1 MLTDE
6 ELVQAMARGD
16 QAAFEAFVHRYH
28 APLQHYLERTLHDP
42 RKAEDLVQEVFVRLL
57 KQLQQQKIPDHI
69 RPWMY
74 RVALN
79 LCRDYWKS
87 LAYRNEQQLTAEPPE
102 AQDTQPSVVEI
113 YERQEARK
121 EIIGALR
128 SLPEVQKEIVI
139 LRFFHDLKLQ
149 EITEVLQ
156 IPLSTT
162 KTHLY
167 SGLRKLKALLGP
179 KAGSLTDTGG
189 GRKENR
195 GKPTKEGT
203 PYV

>member
-6 ELVQAMARGD
+6 HLVEAMARGD
-16 QAAFEAFVHRYH
+16 QAAFEAFVYRYH
-28 APLQHYLERTLHDP
+28 APLQNYLERMLYDA

-57 KQLQQQKIPDHI
+57 KQLQQHKVPDNI

-87 LAYRNEQQLTAEPPE
+87 LAYRNENHLTAELPE
-102 AQDTQPSVVEI
+102 TPDLQASVVEI

-121 EIIGALR
+121 EMIAALR
-128 SLPEVQKEIVI
+128 SLPEVQNNIVV

-149 EITEVLQ
+149 EITEVLDL
-156 IPLSTT
+156 PLSTT

-167 SGLRKLKALLGP
+167 SALRKLKVLLGTSMGDLLP
-179 KAGSLTDTGG
+179 QGNSEDNPLRRAP
-189 GRKENR
+189 RE
-195 GKPTKEGT
+195 GKPHA
-203 PYV
+203 